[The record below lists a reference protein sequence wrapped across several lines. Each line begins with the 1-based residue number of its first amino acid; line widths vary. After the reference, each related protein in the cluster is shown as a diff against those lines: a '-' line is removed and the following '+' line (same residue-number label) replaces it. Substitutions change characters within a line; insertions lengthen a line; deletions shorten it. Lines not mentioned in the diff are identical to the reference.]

1 MPSSGSLLSRI
12 TRGQSLR
19 EWFTELIQFGAVG
32 AIAYVVDTGLFN
44 ILVYGPGHIM
54 ATHPVGAKVIS
65 AVVATLVAWV
75 GNRYWTFRH
84 ARRSTARWELAMF
97 LLVNLGGIAVAAGC
111 LGFSRY
117 VLNLSGP
124 VADNIA
130 GNIIGVGL
138 GTIFRYLCYRYVVFT
153 EEPGTAGASPGA
165 ANPTLGTTPSAVITD
180 DDAAA
185 PHSPMRPAATPHR
198 DSTLPECH

>member
-12 TRGQSLR
+12 TRNQSLR
-19 EWFTELIQFGAVG
+19 EWFIELIQFGAVG
-32 AIAYVVDTGLFN
+32 AAAYVVDTGLFN
-44 ILVYGPGHIM
+44 ILVYGPGQVM
-54 ATHPVGAKVIS
+54 ATHPVGAKVVS
-65 AVVATLVAWV
+65 AIVATLVAWV

-138 GTIFRYLCYRYVVFT
+138 GTVFRYLCYRYVVFT
-153 EEPGTAGASPGA
+153 EAPSPASSGPAINAAAGAGSGA
-165 ANPTLGTTPSAVITD
+165 ISAAPAGVITN

-185 PHSPMRPAATPHR
+185 QR
-198 DSTLPECH
+198 